1 MARRSWYCHR
11 SPTDNILVASGK
23 WLDKALPHM
32 PNRYQGLLASGLQGS
47 APLVAPGKREDVLDR
62 FSCHTALCPDSMGFY
77 TKVTALAKAAQIS
90 TAASA
95 VIALW
100 YTLSASAG
108 QMNVEAKP
116 VAAIVASLILSAGM
130 SQVFQWLLGQ
140 FQYVY
145 KPQDLQ
151 KDLAKLT
158 DLTAHLKEEPTVGY
172 RP

>member
-1 MARRSWYCHR
+1 MPVFFVHVEQ
-11 SPTDNILVASGK
+11 VAHGCCCCVMD
-23 WLDKALPHM
+23 LPHALPHLDAKVLKFCCC
-32 PNRYQGLLASGLQGS
+32 NAGS
-47 APLVAPGKREDVLDR
+47 APLVAPGKREEVLDR

-77 TKVTALAKAAQIS
+77 TKVTALSKVAQIS
-90 TAASA
+90 TAAAA

-100 YTLSASAG
+100 YTLNASAG
-108 QMNVEAKP
+108 QTSIEAKP
-116 VAAIVASLILSAGM
+116 VAAIMASLILSAGM